1 MKTSSRLFVLS
12 ALAGVVVSG
21 CSRTRSPAQTDQRP
35 SERVELAAVVEKN
48 APRLVSLPAEVRAAD
63 RARIA
68 AKIAGTV
75 QEIAVKLGQTVR
87 AGDRLVLLT
96 APEFAAQAER
106 ARATLAQAERE
117 LARDRQLL
125 KGGVTTDDAV
135 RSAEERLRFAQAALA
150 EAEALLAY
158 TEIRAPFDGRI
169 AARLA
174 DRGDLVQPGQP
185 LLTLDLVGGRE
196 IFTHVPASHSGALSP
211 GAELRVTAGA
221 ETSVATISEIAAAAD
236 AATRSVAVVL
246 TLPAATPWLPGQFVT
261 LELPDAASPR
271 RFVPATA
278 LRSFGQLENVFVV
291 SEGRAQLRLV
301 QSGRAADGLVEILS
315 GLEPGEQ
322 VITRPAATLRDGGP
336 VEIIR

>member
-21 CSRTRSPAQTDQRP
+21 CSRTGSSAQTDQRP
-35 SERVELAAVVEKN
+35 RERVELATVVETR
-48 APRLVSLPAEVRAAD
+48 APRLVSLPGEVRAAD

-87 AGDRLVLLT
+87 TGDRLVLLT

-135 RSAEERLRFAQAALA
+135 RSAEERLRLAQAALA

-174 DRGDLVQPGQP
+174 DRGDLVLPGQP
-185 LLTLDLVGGRE
+185 LLTLDLGGGRE
-196 IFTHVPASHSGALSP
+196 IFTQVPASLSGALSL

-221 ETSVATISEIAAAAD
+221 ETSVAKISEIAAAAD

-246 TLPAATPWLPGQFVT
+246 TLPAETRWLPGLFVT
-261 LELPDAASPR
+261 LELPDAVTAR
-271 RFVPATA
+271 RFVPLTA
-278 LRSFGQLENVFVV
+278 LRSFGQMETVLVV
-291 SEGRAQLRLV
+291 SEGRAQLRIV

-322 VITRPAATLRDGGP
+322 IVARPAATLRDGGP